1 MPRASVRVSDMSTRD
16 MYLSALYN
24 DRTIWTRFFKNFLDS
39 ASIGTELFK
48 ILPTAQSLLVLDGG
62 YAEMANLI
70 LAYIILV
77 IDSGKNLKI
86 SPHSRLCLLLL
97 HKFKNYCF
105 TICNFNNCILSKK
118 KLR

>member
-1 MPRASVRVSDMSTRD
+1 M
-16 MYLSALYN
+16 
-24 DRTIWTRFFKNFLDS
+24 IWTRFVKNFLDS

-70 LAYIILV
+70 LAYINLV

-86 SPHSRLCLLLL
+86 SLHSRLCLLLL

-105 TICNFNNCILSKK
+105 TICNFNNFCILSKK
-118 KLR
+118 KITIEICFVMYCKKFSIKMVLTPKNL